1 MLSVEE
7 HNKLLNYVNAN
18 NFVKK
23 DNMFLLQIFAKDST
37 WDFTKKF
44 YEFVDPIKG
53 LDKVRIYY
61 REEKVDK
68 VEYRIIIK

>member
-1 MLSVEE
+1 MLSIEE
-7 HNKLLNYVNAN
+7 NDKLINYVNAN
-18 NFVKK
+18 NFVQK
-23 DNMFLLQIFAKDST
+23 DNMFLLQIFAKDYT

-53 LDKVRIYY
+53 LDKVRVFYK
-61 REEKVDK
+61 EDGVDK